1 MQVPFLDLK
10 AQYKDILN
18 DIEKEVMP
26 IFESCSFIGGK
37 YVEQFEKE
45 MADYLNVKHVIGC
58 GSGTDALVLALRACN
73 VRPGDEVITTAFSFF
88 ATAEAIAAVGAK
100 PMFVDVKQGDYTI
113 DPEKIEAAI
122 SEKTKAILPVH
133 IFGAPCDMDKIMEI
147 AHKRGLK
154 VIEDDAQAIGAE
166 YKGRKA
172 GTLGDV
178 GCFSFYPTK
187 NLGGCGD
194 GGMVTTNDDELA
206 VNIKALHEHGA
217 GKNGAEAL
225 YNLEGV
231 EAEVSTTE
239 KATELYNPYK
249 YFNYLIGYN
258 SRLDAIQACVLSIK
272 LKKLDQYNAK
282 RAEHA
287 EYYMNNLTKAVR
299 LPEYSK
305 DDKPCWHQFVIRS
318 DDKQELCS
326 YLSEHGVGNGTF
338 YPVPLHNQ
346 KAFNASNCV
355 NPGAE
360 IPVAEEIASQSV
372 CLPIF
377 PELTDEQRAY
387 VVETVNAFYADKE

>member
-1 MQVPFLDLK
+1 MQVPFLDLR
-10 AQYKDILN
+10 AQYKDILG

-26 IFESCSFIGGK
+26 IFESCAFIGGR

-45 MADYLNVKHVIGC
+45 AAEYLGVKHVTGC
-58 GSGTDALVLALRACN
+58 NSGTDALVLALRACG
-73 VRPGDEVITTAFSFF
+73 VKPGDEVITTAFSFF

-100 PMFVDVKQGDYTI
+100 PRFVDVRQGDYTI
-113 DPEKIEAAI
+113 DPAKIEEAI
-122 SEKTKAILPVH
+122 TDKTRAILPVH
-133 IFGAPCDMDKIMEI
+133 IFGAPCDMDAIMEI
-147 AHKRGLK
+147 AGRHGLR

-172 GTLGDV
+172 GTLGDI

-194 GGMVTTNDDELA
+194 GGMVTTNDDDLA

-225 YNLEGV
+225 YNLEGIK
-231 EAEVSTTE
+231 AEVSTSE
-239 KATELYNPYK
+239 EATELYNPYK

-272 LKKLDQYNAK
+272 LKKLDEYNAK
-282 RAEHA
+282 RADHA
-287 EYYMNNLTKAVR
+287 AYYMAKLTDRIR
-299 LPEYSK
+299 LPEYDK
-305 DDKPCWHQFVIRS
+305 ENKPCWHQFVVRS
-318 DDKQELCS
+318 EYKEELCS

-338 YPVPLHNQ
+338 YPVPLHQQ
-346 KAFNASNCV
+346 KAFNSENCA
-355 NPGAE
+355 NPGASL
-360 IPVAEEIASQSV
+360 PVAEEISSQSV

-377 PELTDEQRAY
+377 PEMTEEQRAY
-387 VVETVNAFYADKE
+387 VVETVNAFYAEKE